1 MILSCFTS
9 RLLKPL
15 IAFFVKTRLT
25 KRESIVRVLIS
36 LLRGRR
42 SLMVMFLSSLAVSA
56 AAQETLT
63 LQRAIDL
70 ALKQD
75 PWLQQS
81 QYQQLAKENRSIAAS
96 ALPDPRVSVGLI
108 SLPTDTFNLN
118 QENMTQLQV
127 GISQVFPRGDSL
139 AIKQAKLHVE
149 ATAFPLLRT
158 DRKAKLKS
166 RVTQLWLDAFLAQ
179 KTIDLINQDRD
190 LFEQMTDIAQVSYS
204 SVSGRTRQYDVIR
217 ADLELIQLEDR
228 LTVEQQKLEI
238 ALAKLGEW
246 VLIDQQS
253 DSNRSFDLDVALSN
267 FRVSEK
273 RPEIDLL
280 SLPILELMQNSNN
293 ELVKTLSNHPAI
305 LAIDVKHQ
313 ASRKTVELAKQSY
326 KPQWGLNASYGI
338 RGNNPSGIDR
348 ANLLS
353 IGMSFNVPIFTD
365 HLQDRELAASVADAD
380 AVKTE
385 KLLLMRSML
394 SALKKETQQLQRLSE
409 RQKRYSSQLLK
420 QARQQAEVSLTA
432 YTHDDGDFSEVVG
445 ARITELN
452 ARIASLKIDVDALKT
467 IARINYFFTDA
478 ASNGTTSTQQDFGE

>member
-1 MILSCFTS
+1 MSQPTLYMMRISCFILSVKKRIITFWVRVNFIKSQHVLWTK
-9 RLLKPL
+9 RLRKRIPNKTL
-15 IAFFVKTRLT
+15 IAILFSFAT
-25 KRESIVRVLIS
+25 
-36 LLRGRR
+36 
-42 SLMVMFLSSLAVSA
+42 SA
-56 AAQETLT
+56 ATAQEPFS
-63 LQRAIDL
+63 LQKTIDL
-70 ALKQD
+70 ALKHD

-127 GISQVFPRGDSL
+127 GVSQVFPRGDSL
-139 AIKQAKLHVE
+139 AIKQAKLQVE

-158 DRKAKLKS
+158 DRKVKLKS

-179 KTIDLINQDRD
+179 KTIDLINQDRA
-190 LFEQMTDIAQVSYS
+190 LFEQMADIAQVSYS

-228 LTVEQQKLEI
+228 LTVEQQKLET

-246 VLIDQQS
+246 VQINQTH
-253 DSNRSFDLDVALSN
+253 
-267 FRVSEK
+267 FRVSET
-273 RPEIDLL
+273 RPEINLAN
-280 SLPILELMQNSNN
+280 PRIFEFMKASNN
-293 ELVKTLSNHPAI
+293 ELVKILSNHPAI

-348 ANLLS
+348 SNLLS
-353 IGMSFNVPIFTD
+353 IGMTFNLPIFTD
-365 HLQDRELAASVADAD
+365 NLQDKELAASVADAD
-380 AVKTE
+380 AIKTE
-385 KLLLMRSML
+385 RLLLMRNML

-467 IARINYFFTDA
+467 VARINYFFTDA
-478 ASNGTTSTQQDFGE
+478 ASNGTTSTQQDSGE